1 MSIAF
6 LFLPDGMSLPHRMVD
21 ENITVLITVL
31 GRIDM
36 TQMTPQ
42 EIVHELD
49 KHIVGQGKA
58 KKAVAIALR
67 NRWRRAQVEEP
78 LRQEITPKNI
88 LMIGPTGVGK
98 TEIARRLAR

>member
-1 MSIAF
+1 
-6 LFLPDGMSLPHRMVD
+6 
-21 ENITVLITVL
+21 
-31 GRIDM
+31 M

-67 NRWRRAQVEEP
+67 NRWRRAQVEDP
-78 LRQEITPKNI
+78 LRK
-88 LMIGPTGVGK
+88 L
-98 TEIARRLAR
+98 TELYESRDPLYREVADLIIDGGRTTAHNLLQLIVEKVEERWKL